1 LFGCS
6 RQPGH
11 VLLPIAIHN
20 GWTDSSQEDLGE
32 LQEKYLRSGLWKGM
46 MVFVQMG
53 VTLAER
59 DGEKLRCDGTPRDAS
74 S

>member
-1 LFGCS
+1 LGCS

-11 VLLPIAIHN
+11 VLLSIAIHN
-20 GWTDSSQEDLGE
+20 GRTNSSQEDLGE

-46 MVFVQMG
+46 MVFVRMRVIPAKQ
-53 VTLAER
+53 
-59 DGEKLRCDGTPRDAS
+59 DGEKLTVDDTPRDAS